1 MSAPA
6 GMRKAEGCTG
16 ALTTELN
23 GSGRAGEPDTSK
35 GVRPVCAVRRCVVS
49 LPQAGRTRRKVL
61 GSISLP
67 DAERPTGQEHAEA
80 IDAQKTV
87 EGMRTYDPHPMGKAR
102 LLEVQ
107 SLIGEWALPSENV

>member
-1 MSAPA
+1 MHV
-6 GMRKAEGCTG
+6 
-16 ALTTELN
+16 LTVILELMVVVY
-23 GSGRAGEPDTSK
+23 EPDAVK
-35 GVRPVCAVRRCVVS
+35 VACPVCAVRRCVVS

-80 IDAQKTV
+80 IDARKTV
-87 EGMRTYDPHPMGKAR
+87 EGMRTRDPHPMGKAR

-107 SLIGEWALPSENV
+107 SLIGEWALPSETV